1 MECESE
7 ASSTDKCQPFEIK
20 AEDITEHDDKPRPYL
35 CTVCDKRFTRKDN
48 LNKHKQIHSGKY
60 KCTECGK
67 CFGDS
72 EKLAIHRR
80 SHSGEKPFECSVCRK
95 RFTTAGSLVVHSRIH
110 SGEKPY
116 KCHMC
121 DKAFSVS
128 GNLNSHMRVHMGDKG
143 FVHGEK
149 PTIYTGWRSRETPQ
163 YSQWR
168 ETICM

>member
-72 EKLAIHRR
+72 EKLAIHR
-80 SHSGEKPFECSVCRK
+80 P
-95 RFTTAGSLVVHSRIH
+95 
-110 SGEKPY
+110 
-116 KCHMC
+116 
-121 DKAFSVS
+121 VS
-128 GNLNSHMRVHMGDKG
+128 YTHLTL
-143 FVHGEK
+143 
-149 PTIYTGWRSRETPQ
+149 PTILRV
-163 YSQWR
+163 
-168 ETICM
+168 